1 MNSRITWR
9 WGLGVAA
16 AALLSGVGS
25 QQPPSSQATNTLPS
39 ALETEADAE
48 AAAPTP
54 ADEEAAKDIQDAEE
68 KLAEADAKPISTEK
82 PLPAGIKP
90 TGALAEL
97 IKLAESGV
105 EESVMMAF
113 ITNSTRPFNLGVEEI
128 IYLNDIGV
136 PGAVVTAMIQR
147 DQALKGLAGGPQP
160 LPAAPASIAAPS
172 PANSQPVDPGVYAP
186 QPVAPPAPP
195 QMAVAPQPPVDNAT
209 VEYLP
214 PPAEDTGYSTYYD
227 SLAPYGTWVDV
238 AGYGPCWQPTVVIA
252 NPTWRP
258 YCDSGRWVYTDCGW
272 YWLSGYSGGDGTS
285 T

>member
-25 QQPPSSQATNTLPS
+25 QQRASSQATNTLPS

-54 ADEEAAKDIQDAEE
+54 ADEEAAKDIQAAEE

-113 ITNSTRPFNLGVEEI
+113 ITSSTRPFNLGVEEI

-136 PGAVVTAMIQR
+136 PGAVVTAMIR
-147 DQALKGLAGGPQP
+147 RPNAWKGRGGGPHL
-160 LPAAPASIAAPS
+160 LPGAPASTPAPS
-172 PANSQPVDPGVYAP
+172 QATPQPVDPGVYAA

-195 QMAVAPQPPVDNAT
+195 PMAVGA
-209 VEYLP
+209 
-214 PPAEDTGYSTYYD
+214 
-227 SLAPYGTWVDV
+227 
-238 AGYGPCWQPTVVIA
+238 
-252 NPTWRP
+252 
-258 YCDSGRWVYTDCGW
+258 
-272 YWLSGYSGGDGTS
+272 
-285 T
+285 